1 MKYGIKILPSA
12 VKELASLPI
21 KIQKRFASRIDG
33 LAENQFP
40 ANAKLLKGSEDTY
53 RLRVGGS
60 RAIYRVMK
68 KYVLVLVI
76 KIGHRKDIYRKR

>member
-1 MKYGIKILPSA
+1 MRYGIKVLPSA
-12 VKELASLPI
+12 VKELASLAA

-33 LAENQFP
+33 LSKNPFP

-53 RLRVGGS
+53 RLRVGDY
-60 RAIYRVMK
+60 RAIYRVIK
-68 KYVLVLVI
+68 KEILVLVI